1 MATMSDVAQLAG
13 VSESTVSHVINETR
27 TVLPETAARV
37 RAAIGELGYSPNML
51 AQSLAR
57 ASTMSI
63 GVAVPDIGNYYF
75 AEVIHG
81 IEAAASA
88 FGYTLLLANTQDD
101 ADVELRVI
109 RDLQQ
114 RRVDGVIVAPASGSP
129 NAALEHLVT
138 QKVPLALVDRLADAR
153 FDCVGIENAA
163 AIGQLVDH
171 LASLGHQ
178 RIGLISGRPN
188 ISTTIERIQGFRAA
202 MERNGLPVD
211 LSQEHSGGSFSGP
224 ARIATHEL
232 LAMANRPTA
241 IVSGS
246 NLMTM
251 GVMRALSEAG
261 LRVPDDMA
269 VVSFDDFEWADLFA
283 PRLTTVAQPAF
294 EMGSKAVDLLLRRM
308 KDPDAAPEELRL
320 KVELNIRESCGQNL
334 SRLR

>member
-88 FGYTLLLANTQDD
+88 LLANTQDD